1 MILKILLGEQ
11 EFSKCIYGERFYIY
25 IHILCYSTKIYPVD
39 GFDRILVVS
48 VEKDQVEEREGE
60 DTGQ

>member
-1 MILKILLGEQ
+1 MYIWRKIL
-11 EFSKCIYGERFYIY
+11 Y
-25 IHILCYSTKIYPVD
+25 IHTYIVQFYQIYPAD